1 MVRSPATRCWFPR
14 SARSPDVFDSSC
26 DHPLWLARRP
36 RVPTLDGATEAPGG
50 VEEPE
55 VVEHPDGLLNETP
68 LVEVSGD
75 DLDEVDESIE
85 HPAKVMRVGT
95 MMRQLLEEVRTASL
109 DEPSRDRLREIYST
123 SVAELGTAL
132 SPDLREELGRLAL
145 PFAEDAAPSSD
156 ELRIAQAQLVG
167 WLEGLIQGIQAT
179 LFAQQMAAQQ
189 QLAGMRRGEL
199 EPGMEPGGKPGP
211 DVRPGTYL

>member
-1 MVRSPATRCWFPR
+1 M
-14 SARSPDVFDSSC
+14 
-26 DHPLWLARRP
+26 
-36 RVPTLDGATEAPGG
+36 DGGHEETSDRDGEDRLES
-50 VEEPE
+50 VEPE
-55 VVEHPDGLLNETP
+55 VVNGPSAG
-68 LVEVSGD
+68 SD
-75 DLDEVDESIE
+75 DEGALDDEIDESIE

-95 MMRQLLEEVRTASL
+95 MMRQLLEEVRLATL
-109 DEPSRDRLREIYST
+109 DEPSRDRLREIYAT

-145 PFAEDAAPSSD
+145 PFAEDAAPSAD

-199 EPGMEPGGKPGP
+199 EPGGPDGEPGP